1 MHALRIRG
9 SIGDVAAPM
18 KHSWLDRAPLPCGV
32 LREGRFLYGNQA
44 LVELVGVPWDALAGR
59 DFLERIV
66 PEDRERMRD
75 RHQRR
80 LRGEPVPDA
89 YEFELLR
96 GDGSRRAM
104 EVWIASD
111 DVGDVIFQLA
121 ERGAR
126 AVHQE
131 KLGALARIGV
141 AVQAE
146 RSADAVFAAVSRG
159 LTALG
164 MAMVRLAPV
173 SGGQL
178 GMRIVALSAPG
189 DLVERFRAV
198 VGAAPE
204 QLLGV
209 WGPGAALAWRDG
221 GAYLDDMPLA
231 TSRFF
236 EGYEPDPAAATA
248 SLTRAASLAHGAV
261 IRIDVAGRP
270 IELLLMMAEW
280 LLPEHLP
287 ACRLFGAQV
296 SAALEAQGLLAD
308 LRRSYTDL
316 ARAQEQLVQRERLA
330 AIGEL
335 AAVVAH
341 EVRNPLGVLFNSLG
355 AFRRLLG
362 ERVEGQARTLL
373 VIMEEEAA
381 RLNHIVG
388 DLLDFARPT
397 APTLHRERLHAV
409 LDEAVLAATGETHG
423 LVVVREVSELPLVPM
438 DARLMRQALLNL
450 AENAVQAM
458 PDGGTLTFRLSR
470 DEVDHV
476 PMARLAITDTGAGI
490 APEVEPRIFEPFFTT
505 RATGTGLGLAVVKR
519 IVDSHRGKLRVSTA
533 EGQGTTFTLWLPLEE
548 SPPEAPIEP
557 SPAPDGSKPSP
568 C

>member
-1 MHALRIRG
+1 
-9 SIGDVAAPM
+9 M
-18 KHSWLDRAPLPCGV
+18 KHSWIDRAPLACGV
-32 LREGRFLYGNQA
+32 LREGRFVYVNQA
-44 LVELVGVPWDALAGR
+44 FVALTGIPWETLTGR
-59 DFLERIV
+59 PFLERV
-66 PEDRERMRD
+66 AAEDRARMQE

-80 LRGEPVPDA
+80 LRGEPVPDT
-89 YEFELLR
+89 YEFELLHV
-96 GDGSRRAM
+96 DGSRRSM
-104 EVWIASD
+104 EVWIGAD
-111 DVGDVIFQLA
+111 DEGDIIFQLA
-121 ERGAR
+121 ERTAR
-126 AVHQE
+126 AMHQE

-146 RSADAVFAAVSRG
+146 RTTEAVFAAVHRG

-164 MAMVRLAPV
+164 MATVRLAP
-173 SGGQL
+173 SADGQD
-178 GMRIVALSAPG
+178 GMRILGLSAPG
-189 DLVERFRAV
+189 DLVERFQAV
-198 VGAAPE
+198 MGVGAG

-209 WGPGAALAWRDG
+209 WGPGALLAWREG

-231 TSRFF
+231 TTRFF
-236 EGYEPDPAAATA
+236 KRDDSDPAEA
-248 SLTRAASLAHGAV
+248 AASLARSASFAHGAV

-270 IELLLMMAEW
+270 VELLLMMAEW

-296 SAALEAQGLLAD
+296 SAALEAQSLLAD
-308 LRRSYTDL
+308 LRRSYADL
-316 ARAQEQLVQRERLA
+316 GRAQEQLVQRERLA

-341 EVRNPLGVLFNSLG
+341 EVRNPLGVFFNSLG

-362 ERVEGQARTLL
+362 DGVDGRARTLL
-373 VIMEEEAA
+373 EIMEEESA

-397 APTLHRERLHAV
+397 APTLHRERLEAI
-409 LDEAVLAATGETHG
+409 LDEAVGAALGEGRGNIT
-423 LVVVREVSELPLVPM
+423 VVREVDELPPVPV

-458 PDGGTLTFRLSR
+458 PGGGTLTL
-470 DEVDHV
+470 
-476 PMARLAITDTGAGI
+476 RLARDDADHLPMIRVALTDTGPGI
-490 APEVEPRIFEPFFTT
+490 APDVEPRIFEPFFTT

-519 IVDSHRGKLRVSTA
+519 IVDSHRGKVRVATA
-533 EGQGTTFTLWLPLEE
+533 EGHGATFTVWLPVEE
-548 SPPEAPIEP
+548 EPAP
-557 SPAPDGSKPSP
+557 SPRDGSKPAS